1 MGLSQ
6 TLPLVVACLA
16 GAAAAAMLMRAQGP
30 SPGRKIQRLMFR
42 TAVRKDKLE
51 LYKRH
56 HRAVF
61 AEVEAGLRANGVQ
74 LLTIFMP
81 ADGSNVLQMYI
92 EADAQLDMGKD
103 LGAGSDYR
111 SNRRVKEWEE
121 LMNTFFETGSWEQLQ
136 ELYTLTPSTSTNTL
150 PSLYAD

>member
-1 MGLSQ
+1 MH
-6 TLPLVVACLA
+6 TELV
-16 GAAAAAMLMRAQGP
+16 GASYVDTGP
-30 SPGRKIQRLMFR
+30 AP
-42 TAVRKDKLE
+42 
-51 LYKRH
+51 
-56 HRAVF
+56 AVF